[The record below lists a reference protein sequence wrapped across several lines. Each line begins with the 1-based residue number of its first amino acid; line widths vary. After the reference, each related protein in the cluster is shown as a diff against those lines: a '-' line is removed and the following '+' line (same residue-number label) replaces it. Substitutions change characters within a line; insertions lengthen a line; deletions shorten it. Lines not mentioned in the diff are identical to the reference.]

1 MPRLLR
7 SFAAALVLA
16 GGAFHLS
23 LYLDGYRSVPRIG
36 VLFLL
41 NAAVSVALALALVIR
56 PLGASAVA
64 AIVFAAGTMVA
75 FVLSRTTGLLG
86 FTEVG
91 FDTKSAATFAIEAL
105 SLAVIALWFT
115 ATRPQPDAVRL
126 VGLRVRDDR
135 RRSR

>member
-41 NAAVSVALALALVIR
+41 NAAVSVVLAVALALR

-64 AIVFAAGTMVA
+64 AIVFSAATMA
-75 FVLSRTTGLLG
+75 GLVLSRTAGLLG
-86 FTEVG
+86 FSEAG
-91 FDTKSAATFAIEAL
+91 LDTTSAATFAIEAL
-105 SLAVIALWFT
+105 TLAVIALWFT
-115 ATRPQPDAVRL
+115 STRPQPEAVRL
-126 VGLRVRDDR
+126 VGLRVRNDR
-135 RRSR
+135 

>member
-7 SFAAALVLA
+7 YSAAALVLA

-23 LYLDGYRSVPRIG
+23 LYQDGYSGVPRIG
-36 VLFLL
+36 VLFLV
-41 NAAVSVALALALVIR
+41 NAAVSVVLALALIVR

-64 AIVFAAGTMVA
+64 AIVFAAGSMAA

-86 FTEVG
+86 FSEVG
-91 FDTKSAATFAIEAL
+91 FDTRSAATFAVEAL

-115 ATRPQPDAVRL
+115 STRPRPEAVRL
-126 VGLRVRDDR
+126 VGLRVRR
-135 RRSR
+135 